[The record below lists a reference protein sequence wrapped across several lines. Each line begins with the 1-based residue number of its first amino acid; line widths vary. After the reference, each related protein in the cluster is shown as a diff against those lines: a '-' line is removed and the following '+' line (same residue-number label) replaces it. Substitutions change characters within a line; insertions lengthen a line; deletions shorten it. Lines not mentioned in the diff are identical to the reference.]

1 MINLSWADLSL
12 KNLLSDLDVVN
23 QAKID
28 GSNNQPAPSE
38 NNPSPTETSIINKVK
53 VHYSEQIK
61 KSQNALVP
69 YDATIDDCND
79 LTASNGHTQLFNRV
93 KASWDNKYRE
103 YELRLSNA
111 KRDHAHSIEEIRKF
125 RIQEN
130 IQAGRTPKI
139 RSTLKLFLSCLLLVV
154 MAASEIFM
162 NTQLLKDVVG
172 GGEGLTI
179 STIVSFF
186 NVVVSFLIARLC
198 LTHIFNPVSSS
209 SSKGSYIFF
218 TTLGGIAIVYI
229 NFMMGVYRGLIER
242 ANEAGDMTQYLIL
255 SQQAAVEAVFPF
267 DNFDVITFQS
277 SFLMVVGFSFAFVS
291 LLDGYFFDDPIN
303 GYGDKGRAEISCK
316 ENLKSISD
324 EGPGVIKSFEE
335 SARAELRE
343 KRNLRH
349 GALNTWSDIINELD
363 KSQSQFDSNFNP
375 SIKLLLE
382 TAIETYRQKNITF
395 RSEAS
400 PASFDSDIDTSFIKS
415 FADHHESIR
424 FELRSD
430 SERVEQKKEK
440 ADLINHEWE
449 TTDDLYTEFFKNER
463 DKIYALLQ

>member
-12 KNLLSDLDVVN
+12 KSLLSDLDVVN

-93 KASWDNKYRE
+93 KASWDNQYRE

-449 TTDDLYTEFFKNER
+449 ATDDLYTEFFKNER